1 MGRDL
6 EPSVVKA
13 MREQLQA
20 GRSAAQIAADMRLR
34 QCVVQKYRRE
44 FLAQEPEPKC
54 GCGRPSGH
62 PGICAARRVHLHP
75 DSGRRLEP
83 SVVEALHEMIM
94 SGLTQR
100 QIVERLQVA
109 NTTVSRH
116 RAMLAARGP
125 LPPCPCGKPLGHY
138 GMCPARNRQVR
149 VRIAGAP
156 ARADEARG

>member
-13 MREQLQA
+13 MREQLRA
-20 GRSAAQIAADMRLR
+20 GRSAAQVAADMRLR

-75 DSGRRLEP
+75 DSGRRLEA
-83 SVVEALHEMIM
+83 SVVEALHEMIL
-94 SGLTQR
+94 SGRTQK
-100 QIVERLQVA
+100 QIVYQLQV
-109 NTTVSRH
+109 TGKTVSRH
-116 RAMLAARGP
+116 RGMLAARAP

-138 GMCPARNRQVR
+138 GMCPARNGKVR
-149 VRIAGAP
+149 GRIAGAP
-156 ARADEARG
+156 VRADEARG

>member
-6 EPSVVKA
+6 EPSVA
-13 MREQLQA
+13 EALREQLRA
-20 GRSAAQIAADMRLR
+20 GRSAAQIMKDMQLGVRI
-34 QCVVQKYRRE
+34 VQGTRRE

-83 SVVEALHEMIM
+83 SVVDALHEMIL
-94 SGLTQR
+94 SGMTQR
-100 QIVERLQVA
+100 QIAERLQVA

-116 RAMLAARGP
+116 RARLAARGP

-156 ARADEARG
+156 ARAGEARG